1 MKRRENKKSENLEV
15 VKTKIGR
22 IMLLSKC
29 VVCDSKTLK
38 FLKEQK
44 ARELLSSLRIR
55 TALSKTPRLDPLL
68 F

>member
-29 VVCDSKTLK
+29 VVCDSKKLK

>member
-1 MKRRENKKSENLEV
+1 
-15 VKTKIGR
+15 
-22 IMLLSKC
+22 MLLSKC
-29 VVCDSKTLK
+29 VVCDSKKLK